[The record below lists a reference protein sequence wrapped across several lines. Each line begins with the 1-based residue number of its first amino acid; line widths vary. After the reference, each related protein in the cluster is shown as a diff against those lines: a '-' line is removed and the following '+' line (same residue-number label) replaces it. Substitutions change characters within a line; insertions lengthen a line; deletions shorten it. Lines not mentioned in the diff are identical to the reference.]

1 MFNCLLNGCLT
12 IIIMKSLLHEC
23 RLTCVYAACK
33 IEENHVSAEELGKGI
48 SQDHQMILNYEMI
61 VYQALFWAHISLSCP
76 FFFFCSWFQTYSVMQ
91 ALEFDLIVYPPYR
104 PLEGFINDM
113 EVRLVKPFWASSFIL
128 CTRKSSSLGFCLFL
142 DLCFLPYPVTAIAI
156 VGNKIRIYR
165 ISAK

>member
-1 MFNCLLNGCLT
+1 MFQQRSLAREFHRIIKWFSTMKWSFIRHNFELISHCL
-12 IIIMKSLLHEC
+12 
-23 RLTCVYAACK
+23 V
-33 IEENHVSAEELGKGI
+33 
-48 SQDHQMILNYEMI
+48 
-61 VYQALFWAHISLSCP
+61 P
-76 FFFFCSWFQTYSVMQ
+76 FFFFFSWFQTCSVLQ

-113 EVRLVKPFWASSFIL
+113 EVRLVKPFWASSFII

>member
-1 MFNCLLNGCLT
+1 MFVFSTVSLHSSLSFQVEFASSLCFLFLQFFFFFWFNHVPGAILFLYDHPWMFNCLLNGCLT

-76 FFFFCSWFQTYSVMQ
+76 FFFSV
-91 ALEFDLIVYPPYR
+91 AGSKHILSCRLWNLI
-104 PLEGFINDM
+104 LSSIHHI
-113 EVRLVKPFWASSFIL
+113 VRLK
-128 CTRKSSSLGFCLFL
+128 
-142 DLCFLPYPVTAIAI
+142 DLLMIW
-156 VGNKIRIYR
+156 K
-165 ISAK
+165 